1 MVVVERSSSTSFLFR
16 LQHPF
21 SGVFF
26 TKEWCGEYV
35 ESAGKKMPTTTS
47 STQQLKM
54 PSLVRRVRGQAG
66 DLYELI
72 FLDQQDRIIVPL
84 TEWYR
89 LRKEQ
94 GPTSTRSTY
103 LACLQSYFAFL
114 AESGCPWNAPPERLR
129 QTLIVFHRDRLK
141 CQIRPQRDTDTVE
154 ITLTRETPLR
164 ESTLKV
170 MRAAL
175 RDFYLVMKDAGLYAF
190 ANPLSSDMLVALKR
204 EQERTLANKGAP
216 DQAGIR
222 EETHEQSRRRPTAF
236 LRQHQPQGWKPEVRK
251 ELADVRQGIHAVL
264 DALLDSPE
272 VSLRE
277 KAVLHLLQSTGARI
291 HEVALLTVGGYQNKG
306 IAGQAQV
313 MNKGSYGRE
322 VKTIYFAH
330 NPRVAEALNAYL
342 EQMRPLHDPESRH
355 RLIDVE
361 PSSPLFLTERGT
373 AYSPNA
379 FYWHWYRLYTP
390 LQALCPVRFSPHD
403 LRHLFVTEY
412 LIKLKQACG
421 AGTESFDSEKYLR
434 EREAFGKTIMTWRSI
449 HTIDIYDQ
457 SRSGEA
463 IFSVLAGYQ
472 QDLAQRRY
480 AIQSPQERPLSK
492 PNVGVEVPLQPNQEA
507 PVVWMHDEET
517 LNWIKSMEQQTGQTW

>member
-1 MVVVERSSSTSFLFR
+1 M
-16 LQHPF
+16 Q
-21 SGVFF
+21 
-26 TKEWCGEYV
+26 
-35 ESAGKKMPTTTS
+35 TTTS
-47 STQQLKM
+47 PKQLAEAHS
-54 PSLVRRVRGQAG
+54 PIRRVRGQPG
-66 DLYELI
+66 DLYDLI

-94 GPTSTRSTY
+94 GPTSTRNTY
-103 LACLQSYFAFL
+103 LACLQSYFTFL
-114 AESGCPWNAPPERLR
+114 AESGCSWNAPPERLR
-129 QTLIVFHRDRLK
+129 QTLIAFHRDRLK
-141 CQIRPQRDTDTVE
+141 CQIRHLRDLDTVE

-175 RDFYLVMKDAGLYAF
+175 RDFYLVMKEAGLYAF
-190 ANPLSSDMLVALKR
+190 ANPLSSEVLVTLKR

-277 KAVLHLLQSTGARI
+277 KAVLHLLQSTGARL
-291 HEVALLTVGGYQNKG
+291 HEVALMTVGGYQNKG

-330 NPRVAEALNAYL
+330 NPRVQEALNAYL
-342 EQMRPLHDPESRH
+342 EQMRPLHDPGGRH
-355 RLIDVE
+355 RLIDVT
-361 PSSPLFLTERGT
+361 PNAPLFLTERGT
-373 AYSPNA
+373 PYSPKV
-379 FYWHWYRLYTP
+379 FYWHWYRHYAP

-412 LIKLKQACG
+412 LIKLKLACG
-421 AGTESFDSEKYLR
+421 AGTESFDSEKYR
-434 EREAFGKTIMTWRSI
+434 SSREAFGKTIMAWQSP

-457 SRSGEA
+457 SREGEA
-463 IFSVLAGYQ
+463 VFSVLAGYQ
-472 QDLAQRRY
+472 QDLARRCY
-480 AIQSPQERPLSK
+480 TIQSSQAKPLSK
-492 PNVGVEVPLQPNQEA
+492 PRVGAEAELRPNQEA
-507 PVVWMHDEET
+507 TVVWMHDEET
-517 LNWIKSMEQQTGQTW
+517 LNWIKSMEQQTGQLW

>member
-1 MVVVERSSSTSFLFR
+1 
-16 LQHPF
+16 
-21 SGVFF
+21 
-26 TKEWCGEYV
+26 
-35 ESAGKKMPTTTS
+35 MPTATS
-47 STQQLKM
+47 PTQQVKM
-54 PSLVRRVRGQAG
+54 PSPVRRVRGQAG
-66 DLYELI
+66 DLYEII

-114 AESGCPWNAPPERLR
+114 TESGCPWNAPPERLR

-141 CQIRPQRDTDTVE
+141 CQIRPQRNTDTVE

-175 RDFYLVMKDAGLYAF
+175 RDFYLVMKEAGLYAF

-236 LRQHQPQGWKPEVRK
+236 LRQHQPQGWKPEIRK

-264 DALLDSPE
+264 DALLESPE

-291 HEVALLTVGGYQNKG
+291 HEVALMTVGGYQNKG

-313 MNKGSYGRE
+313 MNKGSYGCE

-330 NPRVAEALNAYL
+330 NPRVQEALNAYL
-342 EQMRPLHDPESRH
+342 EQMRPLHDPESRR

-373 AYSPNA
+373 PYSPNV
-379 FYWHWYRLYTP
+379 FYWHWYRRYTP

-421 AGTESFDSEKYLR
+421 AGAESFDSEKYLR
-434 EREAFGKTIMTWRSI
+434 EREAFGQTIMAWRSI

-457 SRSGEA
+457 SREGEA

-472 QDLAQRRY
+472 QDLACRRY
-480 AIQSPQERPLSK
+480 AIGSPQTTFPSK
-492 PNVGVEVPLQPNQEA
+492 PCAISQAEPQSNQEA
-507 PVVWMHDEET
+507 IVMWMHDEET
-517 LNWIKSMEQQTGQTW
+517 LNWIKSMEQQTGQLW